1 MKTAFLFS
9 GQGAQAVGMGKDLY
23 EASPAAKAVFD
34 RADAVLGRSLSKLC
48 FEGPESDLTA
58 TANCQPA
65 IYTTSM
71 ACLAAWLEKNPG
83 EEAVAAGGLSLG
95 EYAAF
100 ASAGTFTFEDGLKLV
115 AKRAALMDAA
125 CHEAEGGMAAII
137 GGDPAVI
144 AEVCAECGIDVANY
158 NSPGQIVISGV
169 KDQVLKACGILKER
183 GVKRALPLNVAGA
196 FHSRMMASA
205 GAALAPVLDATPM
218 NAPKFPVLQNF
229 TGEPESD
236 PAKIRANLVSQV
248 AGSVRWDT
256 CVRVMAERFG
266 AERFVEFGPGTVLTG
281 LVRKILPGAA
291 LHNVSGVDGLANA

>member
-1 MKTAFLFS
+1 
-9 GQGAQAVGMGKDLY
+9 MGKDLY

-71 ACLAAWLEKNPG
+71 ACLAAWLEKHPG

-100 ASAGTFTFEDGLKLV
+100 ASAGTFAFEDGLKLV

-144 AEVCAECGIDVANY
+144 AEVCTECGIDVANY
-158 NSPGQIVISGV
+158 NSPGQIVIS
-169 KDQVLKACGILKER
+169 

-281 LVRKILPGAA
+281 LVKKILPGAA
-291 LHNVSGVDGLANA
+291 LHNVSGVPGLADA

>member
-23 EASPAAKAVFD
+23 EVSPAAKAVFD

-144 AEVCAECGIDVANY
+144 ADVCAECGIDVANY

-205 GAALAPVLDATPM
+205 GATLAPVLDATPM

-291 LHNVSGVDGLANA
+291 LHNVSGADGLAND